1 MIAARAVLTA
11 PSLIGRSLIV
21 LGAMLVGAMP
31 SVAAATG
38 ETGLDER
45 VAAAL
50 ATAQKA
56 EQAADPATLAAALRI
71 IERAGAHPMDGW
83 TGTDPVPGWRTLAP
97 PAGSPLRGSPL
108 GPGYRS
114 GRIGAGQSDSFQ
126 QVFLSGRKASI
137 ALSSAGTEPLSLRV
151 VDASHKPV
159 CVADA
164 LQRACRW
171 VPIFTQRYLIE
182 VRNGG
187 QSQANYFLVVD

>member
-1 MIAARAVLTA
+1 MIAARAVPTA
-11 PSLIGRSLIV
+11 QSLIGRSLI
-21 LGAMLVGAMP
+21 AVGALFVGAIP
-31 SVAAATG
+31 SVATATG

-50 ATAQKA
+50 ATAQEA

-83 TGTDPVPGWRTLAP
+83 TGADPVPGWRTLAP
-97 PAGSPLRGSPL
+97 PAGPPLRGSPL

-137 ALSSAGTEPLSLRV
+137 ALSSVGTESLSLRV
-151 VDASHKPV
+151 VDASRKPV
-159 CVADA
+159 CVADT
-164 LQRACRW
+164 QRRACRW